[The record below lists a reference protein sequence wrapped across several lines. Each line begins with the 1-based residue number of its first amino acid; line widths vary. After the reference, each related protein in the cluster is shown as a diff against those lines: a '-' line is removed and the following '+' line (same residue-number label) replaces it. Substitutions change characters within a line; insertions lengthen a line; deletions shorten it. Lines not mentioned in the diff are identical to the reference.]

1 MVTQELQEL
10 IEKAVAIA
18 SKNTADRIYAKIK
31 REREL
36 EMESIFDRRLYNTK
50 LLMEHYRLF
59 KEHAAY
65 SVYDLSQIDEEAINA
80 IEIMD
85 SMLQTAVCK
94 GEISVESIKNSV
106 MRTKIVID
114 HIDDMLLLF
123 EESCIRS
130 QKPEFERKWDVIS
143 TIYIKPMPEG
153 KTRMDLYEEL
163 AEKHFV
169 SDRQIRRDIDDAIVR
184 LTALLFGIDGVRNA
198 NILGCKKEHKSETQ
212 KSEESMKN

>member
-1 MVTQELQEL
+1 MELKEIQEI
-10 IEKAVAIA
+10 IEKTAELA
-18 SKNTADRIYAKIK
+18 SKNTAERIYAKIK
-31 REREL
+31 REQEKDK
-36 EMESIFDRRLYNTK
+36 ETIFDRRLYNTK
-50 LLMEHYRLF
+50 LLLEHYRLF

-65 SVYDLSQIDEEAINA
+65 AVYDLSQIDEEAINA

-94 GEISVESIKNSV
+94 GEICVESIKNSV

-130 QKPEFERKWDVIS
+130 QKPEFERKWDVIN

-153 KTRMDLYEEL
+153 KSRMDLYDEL

-169 SDRQIRRDIDDAIVR
+169 SDRQIRRDVDDAIVR

-198 NILGCKKEHKSETQ
+198 NVLMGKHNDDSENKKII
-212 KSEESMKN
+212 

>member
-1 MVTQELQEL
+1 MELKEIQEI
-10 IEKAVAIA
+10 IEKTAELA
-18 SKNTADRIYAKIK
+18 SKNTAERIYAKIK
-31 REREL
+31 REQEKDK
-36 EMESIFDRRLYNTK
+36 ETIFDRRLYNTK
-50 LLMEHYRLF
+50 LLLEHYRLF

-65 SVYDLSQIDEEAINA
+65 AVYDLSQIDEEAINA

-94 GEISVESIKNSV
+94 GEICVESIKNSV

-130 QKPEFERKWDVIS
+130 QKPEFERKWDVIN

-153 KTRMDLYEEL
+153 KSRMDLYDEL

-198 NILGCKKEHKSETQ
+198 NVLMGKHNDDSENKK
-212 KSEESMKN
+212 